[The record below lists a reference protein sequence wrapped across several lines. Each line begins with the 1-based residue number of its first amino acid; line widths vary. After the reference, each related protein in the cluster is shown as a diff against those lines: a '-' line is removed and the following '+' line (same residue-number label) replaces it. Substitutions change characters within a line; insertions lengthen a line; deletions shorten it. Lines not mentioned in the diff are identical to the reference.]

1 MLLIF
6 KTKLLLEAVNTKR
19 YSILDVVV
27 IVAVVESS
35 VMVSGGDGGC
45 RFFSAAVSRTLLSH
59 DGRAVSRTL
68 RSHDGRTWIWEISVK
83 LEDHTNLCNSLDQ
96 VLTDG

>member
-1 MLLIF
+1 M
-6 KTKLLLEAVNTKR
+6 
-19 YSILDVVV
+19 

-35 VMVSGGDGGC
+35 VMVSGGDGGDGGC

-59 DGRAVSRTL
+59 DGR
-68 RSHDGRTWIWEISVK
+68 TWIWEISVK
-83 LEDHTNLCNSLDQ
+83 LEDHTQLCNSLDQ

>member
-1 MLLIF
+1 MKIL
-6 KTKLLLEAVNTKR
+6 
-19 YSILDVVV
+19 YSIFDVVV

-45 RFFSAAVSRTLLSH
+45 RFFSTVVSRTLLSH
-59 DGRAVSRTL
+59 ND
-68 RSHDGRTWIWEISVK
+68 RTWIWEISVK
-83 LEDHTNLCNSLDQ
+83 LEDHTQLCNSLDQ

>member
-1 MLLIF
+1 M
-6 KTKLLLEAVNTKR
+6 
-19 YSILDVVV
+19 

-35 VMVSGGDGGC
+35 VMVSGGDGGDGGC